1 MARPTDDE
9 IANADLAYQSEQV
22 AEWRAVRTQ
31 RNALLSGCDW
41 TQVTDAVVSAENVA
55 AWATYRQALRVV
67 PQTQTDPRLIAW
79 PTPPFV
85 L

>member
-9 IANADLAYQSEQV
+9 IANADSAYQSEQV

-31 RNALLSGCDW
+31 RNALLSKCDW

-67 PQTQTDPRLIAW
+67 PQTQTDPDSIAW